1 MSKNFNESKSKMI
14 LSEVV
19 KYFESKSM
27 WSVANFFK
35 SYSNEVDEEGMI
47 PAEFIKRHLT
57 VDDNTIF
64 FRQLQCEVT
73 TFLFV

>member
-19 KYFESKSM
+19 KYFEDKTL
-27 WSVANFFK
+27 WSTAAYFK
-35 SYSNEVDEEGMI
+35 SYSDEVDEEGMI
-47 PAEFIKRHLT
+47 SAEFIKHHLT
-57 VDDNTIF
+57 VDGDTIF
-64 FRQLQCEVT
+64 FRELQCEVS